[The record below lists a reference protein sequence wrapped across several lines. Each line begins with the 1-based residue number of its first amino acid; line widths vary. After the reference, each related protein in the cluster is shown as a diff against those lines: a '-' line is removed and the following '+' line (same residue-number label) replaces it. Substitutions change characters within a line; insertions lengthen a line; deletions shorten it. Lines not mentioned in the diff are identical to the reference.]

1 MSAQREPQRP
11 WRRIRSF
18 IRREGRLTQGQRRA
32 LNSLSGDFLL
42 DPTGEPIDQQ
52 AIFGRSAPLV
62 LEIGFGNGESLLEMA
77 AMDPE
82 RDFIGVEVHRPGLG
96 QLLMGIERLGLKNL
110 RAVGDDAVPFIE
122 QRLLP
127 GSLSQ
132 VLLYFP
138 DPWHK
143 KRHHKRRI
151 VQTPFADLIASRLE
165 PNGLWHLATD
175 WQNYAEHMQA
185 VLDPHPA
192 FTPEHQ
198 QDGRNARPK
207 WRPKTK
213 FERRGEQLGHP
224 VFDLLYRRVA
234 DEN

>member
-1 MSAQREPQRP
+1 MTESQTTTQP

-18 IRREGRLTQGQRRA
+18 IRREGRLTQGQQRA
-32 LNSLSGDFLL
+32 LDTLSDDFLL
-42 DPTGEPIDQQ
+42 DPQGSPLDPQ
-52 AIFGRSAPLV
+52 AIFGRNAPLV

-77 AMDPE
+77 AMQPE
-82 RDFIGVEVHRPGLG
+82 QDFIGVEVHRPGLG
-96 QLLMGIERLGLKNL
+96 HLLMGIERLGLKNL

-122 QRLLP
+122 QRLTP
-127 GSLSQ
+127 DSLEQ

-151 VQTPFADLIASRLE
+151 VQPDFADLIASRLR
-165 PNGLWHLATD
+165 NGGLWHLATD
-175 WQNYAEHMQA
+175 WPDYATHMQA

-192 FTPEHQ
+192 FQAEHSG
-198 QDGRNARPK
+198 DGSDARPA

-213 FERRGEQLGHP
+213 FERRGEQRGHP
-224 VFDLLYRRVA
+224 VFDLLYRRVQP
-234 DEN
+234 D

>member
-1 MSAQREPQRP
+1 MAEQTESPHP

-18 IRREGRLTQGQRRA
+18 IRREGRLTQGQQRA
-32 LNSLSGDFLL
+32 LETLSGDFIL
-42 DPTGEPIDQQ
+42 DPTGSPIDPQ
-52 AIFGRSAPLV
+52 AIFGRTAPLV

-77 AMDPE
+77 AMNPE

-96 QLLMGIERLGLKNL
+96 HLLMGIERLGLKNL

-122 QRLLP
+122 QRLIP
-127 GSLSQ
+127 GSLNQ

-151 VQTPFADLIASRLE
+151 VQTEFADLIASRLA
-165 PNGLWHLATD
+165 PGGLWHLATD
-175 WQNYAEHMQA
+175 WPNYAEHMQA

-192 FTPEHQ
+192 FNAEHHH
-198 QDGRNARPK
+198 DGRDARPQ

-213 FERRGEQLGHP
+213 FERRGEQRGHP
-224 VFDLLYRRVA
+224 VFDLLYRRVS
-234 DEN
+234 D